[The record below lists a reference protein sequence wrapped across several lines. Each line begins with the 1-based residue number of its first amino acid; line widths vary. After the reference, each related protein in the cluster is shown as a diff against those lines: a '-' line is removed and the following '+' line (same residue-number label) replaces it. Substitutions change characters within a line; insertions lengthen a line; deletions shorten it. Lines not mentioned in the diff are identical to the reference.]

1 MERGEKQI
9 RRHKKEARK
18 NTFLRVES
26 RKEKLLITREEGNKL
41 GGLQRLRLKMKL
53 RRKRKHGN

>member
-9 RRHKKEARK
+9 RRHKKEAGK

-26 RKEKLLITREEGNKL
+26 RKEKLLITREKGNKL
-41 GGLQRLRLKMKL
+41 GVGEQ
-53 RRKRKHGN
+53 RKRKQT